1 MTWRTEHPDK
11 EKTAAALPGNAT
23 AFKNRHPNPNSATRP
38 TARDADK
45 AEATI
50 FAGFALRGFSVYK
63 AADGF
68 LVNRWGLTRHCPDL
82 ETLSAFAKQ
91 VGVEF

>member
-1 MTWRTEHPDK
+1 MIWGAATPDK

-23 AFKNRHPNPNSATRP
+23 AFKNRHSNPNSATRP
-38 TARDADK
+38 SARDTAK

-82 ETLSAFAKQ
+82 ETLRAFAKQ
-91 VGVEF
+91 VGVAF